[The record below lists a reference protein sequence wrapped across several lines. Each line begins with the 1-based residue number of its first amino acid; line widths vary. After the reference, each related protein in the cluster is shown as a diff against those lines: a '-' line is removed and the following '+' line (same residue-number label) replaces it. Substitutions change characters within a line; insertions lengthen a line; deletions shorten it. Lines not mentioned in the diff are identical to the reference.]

1 MKRFFSTLA
10 LVAITTFSAMA
21 TIQGPVTASL
31 SDQMT
36 ITLPADQPL
45 ASEYVVDITGKFVNE
60 AVLQQFCDSFQDM
73 GVSYRGDFAAGKL
86 YITPTPLTDST
97 GKTWDA
103 ARWNDYFKTRAPKM
117 DMYMQT
123 MNK

>member
-1 MKRFFSTLA
+1 MKQFFSMLA
-10 LVAITTFSAMA
+10 LVAVTSFSASA
-21 TIQGPVTASL
+21 AIQGPVTASL
-31 SDQMT
+31 SDEMT

-45 ASEYVVDITGKFVNE
+45 AAEYVVDITGKFANE
-60 AVLQQFCDSFQDM
+60 AVLQQFCESFQDM
-73 GVSYRGDFAAGKL
+73 GVSYRGDFTAGKL
-86 YITPTPLTDST
+86 YISPSPITDST

-117 DMYMQT
+117 QMYMQT

>member
-1 MKRFFSTLA
+1 MKRFLSTLV
-10 LVAITTFSAMA
+10 LLTCITLSASAA
-21 TIQGPVTASL
+21 TQGPVTASL

-45 ASEYVVDITGKFVNE
+45 AAEYVVDITGKFVSE
-60 AVLQQFCDSFQDM
+60 AVLQQFCESFQDM
-73 GVSYRGDFAAGKL
+73 GVTYRGDFAAGKL

-103 ARWNDYFKTRAPKM
+103 ARWNDYFQARAPKM
-117 DMYMQT
+117 QMYMQT